1 MNFLEL
7 AEDRY
12 SVRSYSNKPI
22 EEEKMTRI
30 LRAA

>member
-12 SVRSYSNKPI
+12 SVRSYSNKQI
-22 EEEKMTRI
+22 EEEKMKKI
-30 LRAA
+30 LKAA

>member
-7 AEDRY
+7 AEERY

-22 EEEKMTRI
+22 EEEKMKKS
-30 LRAA
+30 